1 MSRQRALLTDDKHL
15 SPSSFSDTL
24 NRYTSLN
31 TACHSKQKP
40 LLRSKFIKN
49 LLFTKYLMSATT
61 TLLCSELFSQ
71 TVSLC
76 LL

>member
-31 TACHSKQKP
+31 TACHSEQKP
-40 LLRSKFIKN
+40 LL
-49 LLFTKYLMSATT
+49 
-61 TLLCSELFSQ
+61 
-71 TVSLC
+71 
-76 LL
+76 